1 MPLVIDAPEASF
13 RLNYLFNRVEISH
26 DFRQTWSIF
35 YEDETHPLGTFR
47 GLNFHRGELFLVT
60 DTGIFSTQT
69 DTPQF
74 VQISPQR
81 KGGEFVDIESFDNML
96 YACTNDAIF
105 QASSGVRWRL
115 KYDGSTCGH
124 FFSLLNFQGK
134 LFAACEKGIYVAS
147 QEGKF
152 WHPRY
157 LSKDLGMFVA
167 LDGRGDK
174 LFAQTEKGFFVSDDA
189 AQHWQPQSNVQG
201 PWTEAMGG
209 SMLFEPRLKRR
220 EKDS

>member
-47 GLNFHRGELFLVT
+47 GLTFHRGELFLVT

-174 LFAQTEKGFFVSDDA
+174 IFAQT
-189 AQHWQPQSNVQG
+189 
-201 PWTEAMGG
+201 
-209 SMLFEPRLKRR
+209 
-220 EKDS
+220 

>member
-13 RLNYLFNRVEISH
+13 RLNYLFNRVEISY
-26 DFRQTWSIF
+26 DFKQTWSIF
-35 YEDETHPLGTFR
+35 YENETHPLGTFR
-47 GLNFHRGELFLVT
+47 SLTFHRGELFLVT
-60 DTGIFSTQT
+60 DMGIYSTKP

-74 VQISPQR
+74 LQISPQR

-201 PWTEAMGG
+201 PLTEAMGG